1 MSSTRLTGQHKYNV
15 DDTRVWLQISV
26 ILDGLQLTERET
38 LMCIIEGI
46 GRLNDDKPGD
56 PIRDDKLTFTY
67 TWIQVVLEDQS
78 TPEGRFLN
86 DIAGLTLRGI
96 AEWMT
101 KNDCFRELKVGIY
114 YDQNFCGVAEVTLL
128 RPMEGATVKVA
139 SASAHTPIS

>member
-1 MSSTRLTGQHKYNV
+1 
-15 DDTRVWLQISV
+15 
-26 ILDGLQLTERET
+26 
-38 LMCIIEGI
+38 MCIIEGI
-46 GRLNDDKPGD
+46 SRLNDDKPGD

-78 TPEGRFLN
+78 TPEGSFLN
-86 DIAGLTLRGI
+86 NIAGLTLRGI

-114 YDQNFCGVAEVTLL
+114 YNQNFCGVAEVTLL
-128 RPMEGATVKVA
+128 RPMEAATVKVA